1 MSTEKQNQYFNGIK
15 FYKRADNAYWYS
27 CTTVNGKRVYMHRYV
42 WEYYNKPIPKDYA
55 IHHIDL
61 DRDNN
66 DISNLQ
72 YLPKKEHA
80 KLHANL
86 NKQNEE
92 TVKKWRGNLE
102 KAQEKAKE
110 WHKSEEGRKWHK
122 EHAKKCQFG
131 KFTFGIKKCI
141 VCGEEFEAK
150 KNTQRFCSNK
160 CKAKYRRINGLDRKI
175 VKCPVCGKEFET
187 EKYNGRRFCSHE
199 CKIKALY
206 HSDDIMTLK
215 EQ

>member
-27 CTTVNGKRVYMHRYV
+27 CTPVNGKRVYMHRYV

-61 DRDNN
+61 NRDNN

-92 TVKKWRGNLE
+92 TVKKWHGNLE

-122 EHAKKCQFG
+122 EHAKKFNFG
-131 KFTFGIKKCI
+131 HLDYGTETCLMCGKVYKVKRAKQKFC
-141 VCGEEFEAK
+141 CAA
-150 KNTQRFCSNK
+150 
-160 CKAKYRRINGLDRKI
+160 CKAKFYRQA
-175 VKCPVCGKEFET
+175 
-187 EKYNGRRFCSHE
+187 
-199 CKIKALY
+199 IKAA
-206 HSDDIMTLK
+206 MQK
-215 EQ
+215 A